1 MEKAGYDT
9 QDRLLGDIENFFA
22 NRQAVCVH
30 THTESDLMALHKNG
44 FVASA
49 TLWSPVI
56 MNFSPPFHWIIREVD
71 G

>member
-49 TLWSPVI
+49 TL
-56 MNFSPPFHWIIREVD
+56 
-71 G
+71 